1 MAALHDLNLAAEFCD
16 WLVLIREGRV
26 LADGPPA
33 DILARPE
40 IGQTYRVET
49 ALERTRRG
57 SLYVDARLEET
68 A

>member
-1 MAALHDLNLAAEFCD
+1 MAALHDLNLAAEFCNR
-16 WLVLIREGRV
+16 LILIREGQIV
-26 LADGPPA
+26 ADGLR
-33 DILARPE
+33 DEILALPE

-57 SLYVDARLEET
+57 SLYVDARLAET